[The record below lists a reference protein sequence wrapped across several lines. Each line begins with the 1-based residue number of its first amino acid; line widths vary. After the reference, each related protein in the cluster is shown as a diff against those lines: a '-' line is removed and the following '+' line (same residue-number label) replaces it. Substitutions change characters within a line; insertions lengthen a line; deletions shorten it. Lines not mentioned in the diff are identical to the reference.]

1 MFENRNKFFSACIYG
16 LSAAV
21 VFFIVIAS
29 LMAWKTGLE
38 SAIYFIAQH
47 PFKVLIS
54 MAPFSFI
61 VASVQYFKTG
71 RKK

>member
-1 MFENRNKFFSACIYG
+1 
-16 LSAAV
+16 
-21 VFFIVIAS
+21 
-29 LMAWKTGLE
+29 MAWKTGLE